1 MRNTK
6 IALITAILA
15 IFGFYGINTKAST
28 VGLWLFDEGVGNI
41 AYDSSANNNDGTIYG
56 ATWSLNT
63 PFSYPG
69 NHALSFD
76 GVNDYIEIANSPS
89 LDLTGAFTF
98 EAWVKLES
106 TGYRYIGDKYHTYG
120 LKIQDGKLKPEGF
133 VEVNN
138 HISVV
143 DSWVSITLNTWVHL
157 ATTYDGNAL
166 RIYVNGELKGT
177 NYYPNGHIN
186 SSTGDLFIGRYGGTD
201 WIIRDN
207 YSFDGLIDEVRI
219 SDEALSPE
227 QLGYHKSLAVIPE
240 PTSLT
245 LFMIGLLGLLGSYRG
260 RKSV

>member
-1 MRNTK
+1 MH
-6 IALITAILA
+6 A
-15 IFGFYGINTKAST
+15 KAST
-28 VGLWLFDEGVGNI
+28 VGLWLFDEGEGTI
-41 AYDSSANNNDGTIYG
+41 AYDSSANNNDGAITG

-89 LDLTGAFTF
+89 LDLTNAFTF

-106 TGYRYIGDKYHTYG
+106 TGFRYIGDKYHTYG
-120 LKIQDGKLKPEGF
+120 LKIQDKSRSPLGF
-133 VEVNN
+133 VKVGGNIYEVTSSEQ
-138 HISVV
+138 IA
-143 DSWVSITLNTWVHL
+143 LNTWVHL
-157 ATTYDGNAL
+157 ATTYDGDAL

-177 NYYPNGHIN
+177 DNSPNGHIN
-186 SSTGDLFIGRYGGTD
+186 SSTGDLFIGRYGGTH

-227 QLGYHKSLAVIPE
+227 QLGYNESLAVIPE

-260 RKSV
+260 RKNV